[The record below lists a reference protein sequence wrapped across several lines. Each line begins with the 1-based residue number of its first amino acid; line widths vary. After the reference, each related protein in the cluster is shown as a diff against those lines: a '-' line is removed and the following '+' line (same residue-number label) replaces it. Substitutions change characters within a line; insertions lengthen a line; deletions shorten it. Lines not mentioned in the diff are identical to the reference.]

1 MKSNNVPN
9 HIEELNKTEF
19 LSVVQICE
27 PFYGDYYH
35 KIYATCIY
43 YFIPTL
49 VFMYCYGSIF
59 HASKFKSNSAPPR
72 DNGEI
77 ISDKE
82 RCVSSQGIYF
92 QHILCPFSINRDVR
106 LKFLVYDVFF
116 ILMYQILVRIRVVDI
131 LVDLT
136 VYKLIT
142 HKYH

>member
-1 MKSNNVPN
+1 MKCNNNVPN
-9 HIEELNKTEF
+9 HIEELQSTAF

-82 RCVSSQGIYF
+82 RCVSSQGMHFVAY
-92 QHILCPFSINRDVR
+92 PVSIQNLR
-106 LKFLVYDVFF
+106 LNFLVNDVLF
-116 ILMYQILVRIRVVDI
+116 ILMYQILVRIRAVDI